1 MKVFIM
7 TDLEAVAGVSS
18 FLEHTYP
25 DAKYYDEC
33 KKLLTAEV
41 NAAVDGLLEAG
52 AEDVLVLDGHG
63 PGGMWFQ
70 DLHLEARLIHG
81 RPLDPKWID
90 LLEDRD
96 VAIFIGQHAMAGVQ
110 DGNLNHTMS
119 SLNVDYYK
127 LNGELI
133 GEIAHFA
140 LLAGSYG
147 VPTIYLSGD
156 EAACREIE
164 ELIPGVTT
172 TAVKQ
177 GLSRNSTISV
187 SAARAHQLIRDGVKQ
202 AVANHAK
209 DPVAPLVWDG
219 PFELDK
225 RFFQSDMAD
234 DYAKRRGI
242 ERVDSQTIRIRS
254 DDIRDVLYRH

>member
-1 MKVFIM
+1 MNVFIM

-25 DAKYYDEC
+25 EAKYYDEC

-52 AEDVLVLDGHG
+52 AKDVLVMDGHG

-70 DLHLEARLIHG
+70 DLHVEARLIHG

-96 VAIFIGQHAMAGVQ
+96 VAMFIGQHAMAGVQ

-119 SLNVDYYK
+119 SQHVDYYK

-140 LLAGSYG
+140 LVAGSYG

-164 ELIPGVTT
+164 ALIPGVIT
-172 TAVKQ
+172 TAVKK

-187 SAARAHQLIRDGVKQ
+187 SAEKAHQMIREGARQ
-202 AVANHAK
+202 AVEHHLK
-209 DPVAPLVWDG
+209 DPIAPLVWDG
-219 PFELDK
+219 PFELEK
-225 RFFQSDMAD
+225 RYFQSDFAD
-234 DYAKRRGI
+234 DYAKREGI
-242 ERVDSQTIRIRS
+242 ERIDSQTIRIRS
-254 DDIRDVLYRH
+254 DDIRETLCGH